1 MEERYCDIKELEL
14 YFHIP
19 FCVRKCFYC
28 DFLSA
33 PGDEKVK
40 RKYMKALLTETVGSA
55 FRYADYEVVS
65 IFIGGGT
72 PSTVPADCLEQLM
85 EAVRMHYRLADGA
98 EVTMEVNPGTVSGEA
113 LLRFRRAGINRLS
126 IGLQSADEEELKAI
140 GRIHTWQQ
148 FLESYAAA
156 RRAGFDNVNVDIMST
171 LPGQTLSGYRGTLHK
186 VLSLEP
192 PPEHISAYSLILE
205 EGTVLSEKYE
215 KGELTLPDEDTDREM
230 YRETK
235 EILAQAGYERYEISN
250 YAKKGYECRHNCGYW
265 KRKNYA
271 GFGIGAASLVENVRF
286 HNGTDLKAYLAE
298 PLGCREEIQR
308 LGEQEQME
316 EFLFLG
322 LRMTEGVSCR
332 EFTRLFGCSM
342 EDIYGEVI
350 RKNIRDGL
358 LWYRPGPG
366 EIHMRNGR
374 CKADGKYT
382 DSGRDAESPGS
393 GEDAEL
399 SVTCQDAES
408 PGSGQDTKSSGSGQD
423 TEPSGSGQ
431 DTEPSGSG
439 QDTKSLGSSQDMKSL
454 GSNQDAESPGSGQGM
469 EPSGSGKHAGD
480 ITACDRFLALTDR
493 GLDVSNYVMAQF
505 LL

>member
-1 MEERYCDIKELEL
+1 MEERCCGKKELEL

-33 PGDEKVK
+33 PGDEKGK
-40 RKYMKALLTETVGSA
+40 RNYMEALLTETVGSA

-72 PSTVPADCLEQLM
+72 PSTVPTDCLEGLM
-85 EAVRMHYRLADGA
+85 EAVRAHYRLAEGA
-98 EVTMEVNPGTVSGEA
+98 ELTMEVNPGTVSEEV
-113 LLRFRRAGINRLS
+113 LRRFRRAGINRLS
-126 IGLQSADEEELKAI
+126 IGLQSADDTELKAI
-140 GRIHTWQQ
+140 GRIHTWRQ
-148 FLESYAAA
+148 FLDSYAAA
-156 RRAGFDNVNVDIMST
+156 RRAGFDNVNVDIMSA
-171 LPGQTLSGYRGTLHK
+171 LPGQTLSGYRDTLRK

-192 PPEHISAYSLILE
+192 PLEHISAYSLILE
-205 EGTVLSEKYE
+205 EGTVLFEKYE
-215 KGELTLPDEDTDREM
+215 KGELELPDEDTDREM
-230 YRETK
+230 YQETK

-265 KRKNYA
+265 KRKNYV

-286 HNGTDLKAYLAE
+286 HNSADLKAYLAE
-298 PLGCREEIQR
+298 PLGCREEVQQ

-316 EFLFLG
+316 EFMFLG

-332 EFTRLFGCSM
+332 EFARLFGCRL

-358 LWYRPGPG
+358 LQYR
-366 EIHMRNGR
+366 
-374 CKADGKYT
+374 
-382 DSGRDAESPGS
+382 SG
-393 GEDAEL
+393 
-399 SVTCQDAES
+399 
-408 PGSGQDTKSSGSGQD
+408 
-423 TEPSGSGQ
+423 
-431 DTEPSGSG
+431 
-439 QDTKSLGSSQDMKSL
+439 
-454 GSNQDAESPGSGQGM
+454 N
-469 EPSGSGKHAGD
+469 
-480 ITACDRFLALTDR
+480 RFLALTDR

>member
-1 MEERYCDIKELEL
+1 MEERYFGKKELEL

-40 RKYMKALLTETVGSA
+40 RDYMEALLAETVGSA
-55 FRYADYEVVS
+55 SRYGDYEVVS

-72 PSTVPADCLEQLM
+72 PSTVPKDCLEQLM
-85 EAVRMHYRLADGA
+85 ETVRTHFRLSEEA
-98 EVTMEVNPGTVSGEA
+98 EVTMEVNPGTVSEEA
-113 LLRFRRAGINRLS
+113 LSRFRRAGINRLS
-126 IGLQSADEEELKAI
+126 IGLQSANDAELKAI
-140 GRIHTWQQ
+140 GRIHTWRQ
-148 FLESYAAA
+148 FLESYTLA
-156 RRAGFDNVNVDIMST
+156 RRAGFSNVNVDIMSA
-171 LPGQTLSGYRGTLHK
+171 LPGQTLSDYRDTLRK

-205 EGTVLSEKYE
+205 EGTILFEKYG
-215 KGELTLPDEDTDREM
+215 KGELELPDEDTDREM

-265 KRKNYA
+265 RRKNYV

-286 HNGTDLKAYLAE
+286 RNSADLQAYLAE
-298 PLGCREEIQR
+298 PLGCREEVQQ

-322 LRMTEGVSCR
+322 LRMTEGVNCG
-332 EFTRLFGCSM
+332 EFAGLFGCPL
-342 EDIYGEVI
+342 EEIYGEVI
-350 RKNIRDGL
+350 RKNIHDGL
-358 LWYRPGPG
+358 LRYRPGQG
-366 EIHMRNGR
+366 ETHMRNACCR
-374 CKADGKYT
+374 AD
-382 DSGRDAESPGS
+382 DSSTENIQGTESPDCRKDAESS
-393 GEDAEL
+393 D
-399 SVTCQDAES
+399 
-408 PGSGQDTKSSGSGQD
+408 
-423 TEPSGSGQ
+423 
-431 DTEPSGSG
+431 
-439 QDTKSLGSSQDMKSL
+439 
-454 GSNQDAESPGSGQGM
+454 N
-469 EPSGSGKHAGD
+469 GKPAGD
-480 ITACDRFLALTDR
+480 ITGSDRFLALTDR